1 MAFVALFEFGGFGF
15 RAARF
20 GMESQAD
27 RFGSGCRVLGWFG
40 FMVYGSGFRV

>member
-27 RFGSGCRVLGWFG
+27 RFGSGCRVIC
-40 FMVYGSGFRV
+40 FRVWSLGFNVGP